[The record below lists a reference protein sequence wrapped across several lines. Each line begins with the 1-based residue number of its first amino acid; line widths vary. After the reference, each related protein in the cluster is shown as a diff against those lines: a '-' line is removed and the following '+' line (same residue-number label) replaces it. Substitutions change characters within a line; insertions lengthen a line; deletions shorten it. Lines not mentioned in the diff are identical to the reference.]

1 MTYLFI
7 DTANSF
13 IISIIKDNKI
23 IYYKSDVSNSDT
35 SSKVIPILDEAF
47 KSSNLTINNVDKI
60 FVINGPGSFT
70 GIRVGVTIAKTISY
84 CLNIPLIV
92 LSELELMASTNTN
105 SDYVVPII
113 DARRG
118 FVYGAIYDKNLDVY
132 LKESHILLD
141 ELKEKLPLNYE
152 FILDSNNIDLI
163 KLINKHEFDESINPH
178 DLKPNYLKKT
188 EAEENLNDRRS
199 N

>member
-35 SSKVIPILDEAF
+35 SSRVMPIIDEAF
-47 KSSNLTINNVDKI
+47 KSTNLTINDIDKI
-60 FVINGPGSFT
+60 FVVNGPGSFT

-92 LSELELMASTNTN
+92 LSELELMATSAN
-105 SDYVVPII
+105 SDYIVPII

-118 FVYGAIYDKNLDVY
+118 YVYGAIYDKNLDVY
-132 LKESHILLD
+132 LDESHILLD
-141 ELKEKLPLNYE
+141 ELKSKLPSNYE
-152 FILDSNNIDLI
+152 FVEDSNNVDLI
-163 KLINKHEFDESINPH
+163 KLINKHENDKAINPH

-188 EAEENLNDRRS
+188 EAEENLNDKR
-199 N
+199 NN

>member
-23 IYYKSDVSNSDT
+23 LYYKSDISNSDT
-35 SSKVIPILDEAF
+35 SSRVIPIIDEAF
-47 KSSNLTINNVDKI
+47 KSTNLTINDIDKI
-60 FVINGPGSFT
+60 FVVNGPGSFT

-84 CLNIPLIV
+84 CLNKPLIS
-92 LSELELMASTNTN
+92 LSELELLATTSTN

-118 FVYGAIYDKNLDVY
+118 YVYGAIYDKNLNTYYED
-132 LKESHILLD
+132 SHILLD
-141 ELKEKLPLNYE
+141 KLKNKLPESYE
-152 FILDSNNIDLI
+152 FVDNSSNIDLI
-163 KLINKHEFDESINPH
+163 KLIKKHQLDDAINPH
-178 DLKPNYLKKT
+178 ELKPNYLKKT
-188 EAEENLNDRRS
+188 EAEENLNDKR
-199 N
+199 NN